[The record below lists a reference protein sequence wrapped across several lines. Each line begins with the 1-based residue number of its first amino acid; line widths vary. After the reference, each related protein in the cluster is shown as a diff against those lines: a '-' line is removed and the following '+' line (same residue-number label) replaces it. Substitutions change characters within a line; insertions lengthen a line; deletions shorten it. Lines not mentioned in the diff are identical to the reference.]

1 MKKTLE
7 YLHICKICS
16 TFARILICGDMHI
29 LQHIGEYTLLMGK
42 VLRMPDRQRM
52 FWRQYSRELEKQ
64 GLQSLPIVLII
75 SVFIGAILTI
85 QAKTN
90 TENPLLPTYTTGL
103 LTRETLLLEFSS
115 TILCLILAG
124 KVGSNIAS
132 EIGTMRITEQID
144 AMEIMGVNSA
154 NYLILPKI
162 LAFVT
167 MMPMLVIISTAVGLV
182 GGWAVGVF
190 TDIITVHDYLDI
202 ITVHDYLVGVQYAFN
217 PYFVWYGIIKSLVF
231 AFVITSMSS
240 YYGYFVRGGALDVGR
255 ASTNAVVNSN
265 IMILFLDLILSK
277 LLL

>member
-1 MKKTLE
+1 MLRHT
-7 YLHICKICS
+7 
-16 TFARILICGDMHI
+16 
-29 LQHIGEYTLLMGK
+29 GEYCMLMMR
-42 VLRMPDRQRM
+42 VLRKPDRMRM

-64 GLQSLPIVLII
+64 GLQSLPIVLLI

-90 TENPLLPTYTTGL
+90 TENPLLPTYIVGL
-103 LTRETLLLEFSS
+103 LTRDTLLLEFSS

-132 EIGTMRITEQID
+132 EIGTMRISEQID

-162 LAFVT
+162 AAFMSMIPLLFV
-167 MMPMLVIISTAVGLV
+167 VSVAVGLI
-182 GGWAVGVF
+182 GGWAVGAF
-190 TDIITVHDYLDI
+190 TDIITI
-202 ITVHDYLVGVQYAFN
+202 QDYLVGVQYAFN
-217 PYFVWYGIIKSLVF
+217 PYFVWYSIIKSLVF

-240 YYGYFVRGGALDVGR
+240 YYGYYVHGGALDVGR

-265 IMILFLDLILSK
+265 VMILFLDLILSK
-277 LLL
+277 VLL

>member
-1 MKKTLE
+1 M
-7 YLHICKICS
+7 
-16 TFARILICGDMHI
+16 ARVFRI
-29 LQHIGEYTLLMGK
+29 
-42 VLRMPDRQRM
+42 PDRQRM
-52 FWRQYSRELEKQ
+52 FWQQYSRELEKQ
-64 GLQSLPIVLII
+64 GLQSLPIVIVI
-75 SVFIGAILTI
+75 SLFIGAILTI

-90 TENPLLPTYTTGL
+90 TENPFLPTYIVGL

-162 LAFVT
+162 LAFMT
-167 MMPMLVIISTAVGLV
+167 MMPMLVILSTTIGII
-182 GGWAVGVF
+182 GGWAVGKF
-190 TDIITVHDYLDI
+190 TDIITVA
-202 ITVHDYLVGVQYAFN
+202 DYLVGVQYAFN
-217 PYFVWYGIIKSLVF
+217 PYFVWYGIIKSLFF
-231 AFVITSMSS
+231 AYIITSLSS
-240 YYGYFVRGGALDVGR
+240 YYGYMVRGGALEVGK

-265 IMILFLDLILSK
+265 IIILLMDLVLSR

>member
-1 MKKTLE
+1 M
-7 YLHICKICS
+7 
-16 TFARILICGDMHI
+16 
-29 LQHIGEYTLLMGK
+29 
-42 VLRMPDRQRM
+42 
-52 FWRQYSRELEKQ
+52 
-64 GLQSLPIVLII
+64 
-75 SVFIGAILTI
+75 
-85 QAKTN
+85 
-90 TENPLLPTYTTGL
+90 LPTYTVGL

-144 AMEIMGVNSA
+144 ALEIMGVNSA

-167 MMPMLVIISTAVGLV
+167 MMPMLVIVSTAVGIL
-182 GGWAVGVF
+182 GGWAVGAF
-190 TDIITVHDYLDI
+190 TDIITIHDYL
-202 ITVHDYLVGVQYAFN
+202 LGVQYAFN
-217 PYFVWYGIIKSLVF
+217 PYYVWYGIIKALVF

-240 YYGYFVRGGALDVGR
+240 YYGYVVRGGALDVGK

>member
-1 MKKTLE
+1 MRL
-7 YLHICKICS
+7 
-16 TFARILICGDMHI
+16 F
-29 LQHIGEYTLLMGK
+29 QHIGEYTLLMGK
-42 VLRMPDRQRM
+42 VLRLPDRQRM

-90 TENPLLPTYTTGL
+90 TENPL
-103 LTRETLLLEFSS
+103 ETLLLEFSS

-182 GGWAVGVF
+182 GGWAVGAF
-190 TDIITVHDYLDI
+190 TDIITVHDYLI
-202 ITVHDYLVGVQYAFN
+202 GVQYAFN
-217 PYFVWYGIIKSLVF
+217 PYYVWYGIIKSVVF
-231 AFVITSMSS
+231 AFVITSMAS
-240 YYGYFVRGGALDVGR
+240 YYGYFARGGALDVGR

-265 IMILFLDLILSK
+265 IMILFLDLVLSK

>member
-1 MKKTLE
+1 M
-7 YLHICKICS
+7 
-16 TFARILICGDMHI
+16 RGILKWGIMRI
-29 LQHIGEYTLLMGK
+29 LQHIGEYMLLMGK
-42 VLRMPDRQRM
+42 VLRLPDRQRM

-90 TENPLLPTYTTGL
+90 TENPLLPTYTVGL

-167 MMPMLVIISTAVGLV
+167 MMPMLVIISTTVGLT
-182 GGWAVGVF
+182 GGWAVGAF
-190 TDIITVHDYLDI
+190 TDIITVHDYLI
-202 ITVHDYLVGVQYAFN
+202 GVQYAFN
-217 PYFVWYGIIKSLVF
+217 PYYVWYGIIKSLVF

-240 YYGYFVRGGALDVGR
+240 YYGYFARGGALEVGR

-265 IMILFLDLILSK
+265 IMILFLDLVLSK

>member
-1 MKKTLE
+1 
-7 YLHICKICS
+7 
-16 TFARILICGDMHI
+16 MHL
-29 LQHIGEYTLLMGK
+29 LQHTGEYFLLMGR
-42 VLRMPDRQRM
+42 VLRLPDRQRM
-52 FWRQYSRELEKQ
+52 FWRQYSKELEKQ
-64 GLQSLPIVLII
+64 GLQSLPIVLLI

-90 TENPLLPTYTTGL
+90 TENPLLPTYITGL
-103 LTRETLLLEFSS
+103 LTRDTLLLEFSS

-132 EIGTMRITEQID
+132 TEQID

-162 LAFVT
+162 VAFMS
-167 MMPMLVIISTAVGLV
+167 MMPFLFIISTAAGLIGGYGVG
-182 GGWAVGVF
+182 AF
-190 TDIITVHDYLDI
+190 TDIITIHDYL
-202 ITVHDYLVGVQYAFN
+202 LGVQYAFN
-217 PYFVWYGIIKSLVF
+217 PYFVWYAIIKALVF
-231 AFVITSMSS
+231 AFVITSMAS
-240 YYGYFVRGGALDVGR
+240 YYGYYARGGALDVGR

>member
-16 TFARILICGDMHI
+16 TFARILICGGMHI

-190 TDIITVHDYLDI
+190 TDIITVHDYL
-202 ITVHDYLVGVQYAFN
+202 VGVQYAF
-217 PYFVWYGIIKSLVF
+217 IIKSLVF

>member
-1 MKKTLE
+1 MLKAM
-7 YLHICKICS
+7 I
-16 TFARILICGDMHI
+16 
-29 LQHIGEYTLLMGK
+29 QHIGEYFLLLGK
-42 VLRMPDRQRM
+42 VLRLPDKQRM

-64 GLQSLPIVLII
+64 GLQSLPIVIII

-90 TENPLLPTYTTGL
+90 TENPFLPTYITGL
-103 LTRETLLLEFSS
+103 LTRETMLLEFSS

-162 LAFVT
+162 TAFMT
-167 MMPMLVIISTAVGLV
+167 MMPFLVIISSTMGLI
-182 GGWAVGVF
+182 GGWAIGAF
-190 TDIITVHDYLDI
+190 TDIITVHDYVI
-202 ITVHDYLVGVQYAFN
+202 GIQYAFN
-217 PYFVWYGIIKSLVF
+217 PWFVWYGIIKALVF
-231 AFVITSMSS
+231 AFLITSMAS
-240 YYGYFVRGGALDVGR
+240 YYGYYVRGGALDVGR
-255 ASTNAVVNSN
+255 ASTNAVVNSS
-265 IMILFLDLILSK
+265 IVILFADLLLTK